1 MDEQIN
7 EVQRGLYY
15 FEIESFADWLD
26 GYRKKSDYFPSIDG
40 HEIMRSIAV
49 SRIVEMRSYLD
60 DITKALMRGH
70 IRNDEVQHALSLADD
85 MEDLAKI
92 IYDTIEVYSD
102 YDKHVKAEVK
112 AFHDERKKAADAN
125 HN

>member
-1 MDEQIN
+1 MRYSEDCTTSRLNRLRTGSTVI
-7 EVQRGLYY
+7 G
-15 FEIESFADWLD
+15 
-26 GYRKKSDYFPSIDG
+26 RKVITSPPIDG